1 MTIDFQTNILKYLLQ
16 TPNGG
21 QYFQYLDSSLFD
33 LVVHRI
39 AFDTLQKYF
48 KQYGDVPTPTTA
60 EKLLQDDLDTTD
72 ELPEELSAE
81 LHVMFAGFR
90 EPLNPKDREYIED
103 VLILTIQ
110 GQQTD
115 KYIMGFADKKLSLD
129 QLTSKLGQLNL
140 MKQHKAANADGLL
153 IADRRQHTDDLEEGA
168 STYLNDLNHMTAA
181 EGFYSPQLIIFASGP
196 KHFKTGFIIKLA
208 IEYARDG
215 YKVYYA
221 DGENGVRSIRRRA
234 KMSIMGCSA
243 GDLRSAD
250 DIESTLKN
258 FNSGISAFPGGD
270 LFVDYWPASTATV
283 GDVKNRLAYIKETK
297 NWKPDI
303 VIWDSIDHFLPTNP
317 EDQRKDTRIQIQKVY
332 HEVIALNAEL
342 GTFSIA
348 PSQVNKKAIDKP
360 VFDMKDLNEDF
371 GKVMNAHAV
380 FAICATPEEMVP
392 DEDGY
397 TMRRVVAVVQR
408 EGERYDGRNHC
419 LVKIKESIASVKEAE
434 WAESN
439 ETDD

>member
-60 EKLLQDDLDTTD
+60 EKLLQDDIDATD
-72 ELPEELSAE
+72 NLPEELSSE
-81 LHVMFAGFR
+81 LHAMFSDFK
-90 EPLNPKDREYIED
+90 EPLNPKDRAYIED
-103 VLILTIQ
+103 VLIFTIQ
-110 GQQTD
+110 EQQTD
-115 KYIMGFADKKLSLD
+115 KYIMSYGDRKLSLD
-129 QLTSKLGQLNL
+129 QLTAKLGQLKL
-140 MKQHKAANADGLL
+140 MKQSKVADADGLL
-153 IADRRQHTDDLEEGA
+153 IEDRKQHNDDLEEGA
-168 STYLNDLNHMTAA
+168 PTFLHDLNYMTAA

-208 IEYARDG
+208 VEYARDG

-234 KMSIMGCSA
+234 KMSIMECSA
-243 GDLRSAD
+243 GDLRSNPD
-250 DIESTLKN
+250 LEDTLNN
-258 FNSGISAFPGGD
+258 FNKGVSRFPGGD

-283 GDVKNRLAYIKETK
+283 GDVKNRLTYIKETK
-297 NWKPDI
+297 NWEPDI
-303 VIWDSIDHFLPTNP
+303 IIWDSIDHFLPTNP
-317 EDQRKDTRIQIQKVY
+317 DDQRRDIRIQIQKVY

-342 GTFSIA
+342 STFSIA
-348 PSQVNKKAIDKP
+348 PSQVNKKAIDKK
-360 VFDMKDLNEDF
+360 VFDLKDLSEDF

-380 FAICATPEEMVP
+380 FAICATPEEL
-392 DEDGY
+392 EEGL
-397 TMRRVVAVVQR
+397 RRVVAVVQR
-408 EGERYDGRNHC
+408 EGERYDGKNHC
-419 LVKIKESIASVKEAE
+419 LVKIKESEATIKEVDKAA
-434 WAESN
+434 WYKD